1 MFIFYLD
8 YKIIFLFIILSTIKN
23 IFYYIMGASILPI
36 TVYKGKIMLLFGKER
51 DIDENPGWS
60 DFGGGT
66 DKGETFIQTAVR
78 EGGEEMTGFLGS
90 SDDIKRLL
98 NRFGTFNV
106 DYKSDNGYGTY
117 RCHVFPIEY
126 DEYLPYYYNNNQRF
140 LQKRLPSSI
149 IRDTKIFE
157 KTQIK
162 WFDINELAK
171 RRSEFRSFYRNIIDL
186 ILENKT
192 GLEKFAKK
200 CIKSKHNV
208 TRNIRNGQMKKTKSR
223 RRK

>member
-1 MFIFYLD
+1 
-8 YKIIFLFIILSTIKN
+8 
-23 IFYYIMGASILPI
+23 MGASILPI
-36 TVYKGKIMLLFGKER
+36 TVHNGKILLLFGKER

-66 DKGETFIQTAVR
+66 DKGETFMQTAVR

-90 SDDIKRLL
+90 SDDIRRLL
-98 NRFGTFNV
+98 KRFGTFNI
-106 DYKSDNGYGTY
+106 DFKSENGYGTY
-117 RCHVFPIEY
+117 RCHIFPIEY
-126 DEYLPYYYNNNQRF
+126 DDYLPHYYNNNQRF
-140 LQKRLPSSI
+140 LQKRLPASI

-186 ILENKT
+186 IVENKT
-192 GLEKFAKK
+192 ELEQFARKCNRNKNGLK
-200 CIKSKHNV
+200 
-208 TRNIRNGQMKKTKSR
+208 TRNKRIIRKRSKTKR
-223 RRK
+223 H

>member
-1 MFIFYLD
+1 
-8 YKIIFLFIILSTIKN
+8 
-23 IFYYIMGASILPI
+23 MGASILPI
-36 TVYKGKIMLLFGKER
+36 TVHNGKILLLFGKER

-66 DKGETFIQTAVR
+66 DKGETFLETAVR

-90 SDDIKRLL
+90 SEDIKRLL
-98 NRFGTFNV
+98 KRFGTFNI
-106 DYKSDNGYGTY
+106 DFKSDNGYGTY
-117 RCHVFPIEY
+117 RCHIFPMDY
-126 DEYLPYYYNNNQRF
+126 DEYLPHYYNNNQRF
-140 LQKRLPSSI
+140 LQKRLPTSI

-171 RRSEFRSFYRNIIDL
+171 RRSEFRSFYSNIIDL

-192 GLEKFAKK
+192 ELEQFARK
-200 CIKSKHNV
+200 CNSKGRK
-208 TRNIRNGQMKKTKSR
+208 TRVRHSSKNKMTRRIKTK
-223 RRK
+223 

>member
-1 MFIFYLD
+1 
-8 YKIIFLFIILSTIKN
+8 
-23 IFYYIMGASILPI
+23 MGASILPI
-36 TVYKGKIMLLFGKER
+36 TVHNGKILLLFGKER

-66 DKGETFIQTAVR
+66 DKGESFLQTAVR

-98 NRFGTFNV
+98 KRFGTFNL
-106 DYKSDNGYGTY
+106 DFKSDNGYGTY
-117 RCHVFPIEY
+117 RCHIFPMEY
-126 DEYLPYYYNNNQRF
+126 DDYLPHYYNNNQRF
-140 LQKRLPSSI
+140 LQKRLPASI

-171 RRSEFRSFYRNIIDL
+171 CRGEFRSFYRNIIDL
-186 ILENKT
+186 IIENKT
-192 GLEKFAKK
+192 ELEKFARKCNLKK
-200 CIKSKHNV
+200 GGSNK
-208 TRNIRNGQMKKTKSR
+208 KKTRQR
-223 RRK
+223 RVSKNNTTRRAK